1 VDVAPFNTG
10 GPGLASHDDIA
21 GGVTMTRKT
30 SVVAAIALIA
40 LTVLV
45 AAGAM
50 SASAARNDLE
60 HSSAHAIVGT
70 WDVTLTL
77 PGLPP
82 GRVLATFDG
91 DGGTV
96 ESANAAPALRGASH
110 GAWERIEPD
119 LFAVSR
125 VFFRFN
131 PQTGA
136 SLGTQQVNAITWV
149 APDGE
154 TFTAVSELRDP
165 AGNLVVG
172 GLPGTATGKRIHVE
186 RITDQP

>member
-1 VDVAPFNTG
+1 MA
-10 GPGLASHDDIA
+10 
-21 GGVTMTRKT
+21 RKT
-30 SVVAAIALIA
+30 SVVGAIAVIA
-40 LTVLV
+40 LTVIV

-50 SASAARNDLE
+50 SASAARNDRE
-60 HSSAHAIVGT
+60 HSSAHAIVGS

-110 GAWERIEPD
+110 GVWERIEPD
-119 LFAVSR
+119 LFAVTR

-136 SLGTQQVNAITWV
+136 YLGTQKVNATVRV

-154 TFTAVSELRDP
+154 TFGAVSVSELRDP
-165 AGNLVVG
+165 AGNVVLA
-172 GLPGTATGKRIHVE
+172 GLRGTAAGTRIHAE
-186 RITDQP
+186 QIPDQP

>member
-1 VDVAPFNTG
+1 MA
-10 GPGLASHDDIA
+10 
-21 GGVTMTRKT
+21 RKT
-30 SVVAAIALIA
+30 SVVGAIAVIA
-40 LTVLV
+40 LTVIV

-50 SASAARNDLE
+50 SASAARNDRE
-60 HSSAHAIVGT
+60 HSSAHAIVGS

-110 GAWERIEPD
+110 GVWERIEPD
-119 LFAVSR
+119 LFAVTR

-136 SLGTQQVNAITWV
+136 YLGTQKVNATVRV

-154 TFTAVSELRDP
+154 TFSAVSVSEQRDP
-165 AGNLVVG
+165 AGNVVLA
-172 GLPGTATGKRIHVE
+172 GLRGTAAGTRIHVE
-186 RITDQP
+186 QIPDQP

>member
-1 VDVAPFNTG
+1 MA
-10 GPGLASHDDIA
+10 
-21 GGVTMTRKT
+21 RKT
-30 SVVAAIALIA
+30 SVVGAIALIA
-40 LTVLV
+40 LTVIV

-50 SASAARNDLE
+50 SAGAARNDLE
-60 HSSAHAIVGT
+60 HSSAHALVGS

-110 GAWERIEPD
+110 GAWQRIEPN
-119 LFAVSR
+119 LFAVTR

-136 SLGTQQVNAITWV
+136 YVGTQQVNATVRV

-154 TFTAVSELRDP
+154 TFAAVSVSELRDP
-165 AGNLVVG
+165 AGNLVLG
-172 GLPGTATGKRIHVE
+172 GLRGTATGKRIHAKP
-186 RITDQP
+186 ITDQP

>member
-1 VDVAPFNTG
+1 M
-10 GPGLASHDDIA
+10 S
-21 GGVTMTRKT
+21 RKT
-30 SVVAAIALIA
+30 SVVGAIALIA
-40 LTVLV
+40 LTVIV

-50 SASAARNDLE
+50 SAGAARNDLE
-60 HSSAHAIVGT
+60 HSSAHALVGS

-96 ESANAAPALRGASH
+96 ESANAPPALRGASH

-119 LFAVSR
+119 LFAVTR

-136 SLGTQQVNAITWV
+136 YLGTQEVNATVRV

-154 TFTAVSELRDP
+154 TFTAVSVSELRDP

-172 GLPGTATGKRIHVE
+172 DLRGTAAGKRIHVE
-186 RITDQP
+186 RIADQP